1 MAVRLP
7 PGTGLEKAMRKFA
20 LTAALG
26 AACLGLAACGGGER
40 NATDENAASAEGNA
54 IGGAEAEGETSN
66 MAGAGSAGG
75 TAAAGGSFPK
85 GARIVEE
92 GGVTYRIDADGTRV
106 RLGEGE
112 SRIVVEN
119 GVRYRVD
126 SGGSRV
132 RINDQGL
139 DIDIDTPDV
148 DLPDVDVGIN
158 KKGNPDIDVKDKKD
172 GNDGP
177 N

>member
-1 MAVRLP
+1 MNKL
-7 PGTGLEKAMRKFA
+7 A

-26 AACLGLAACGGGER
+26 AACLGLAACGDNR
-40 NATDENAASAEGNA
+40 SDTA
-54 IGGAEAEGETSN
+54 N
-66 MAGAGSAGG
+66 MADSNGA
-75 TAAAGGSFPK
+75 AAAGEGNGSAASGGDSGNEAAGSTAFPK

-92 GGVTYRIDADGTRV
+92 NGSTWRIDSDGTRV
-106 RLGEGE
+106 RLGD
-112 SRIVVEN
+112 SDSKIVVEK

-126 SGGSRV
+126 PGGARV
-132 RINDQGL
+132 RIDDKGL
-139 DIDIDTPDV
+139 DIDIPDLTPD
-148 DLPDVDVGIN
+148 LGPDVDVGIN

>member
-1 MAVRLP
+1 
-7 PGTGLEKAMRKFA
+7 MRKLA

-26 AACLGLAACGGGER
+26 AACFAVAACDNNAGNNAADENLAGAAGGE
-40 NATDENAASAEGNA
+40 DEGSTAGDGNGTA
-54 IGGAEAEGETSN
+54 
-66 MAGAGSAGG
+66 AGSAS
-75 TAAAGGSFPK
+75 ASAFPK
-85 GARIVEE
+85 GARIVDE

-106 RLGEGE
+106 RLGDND

-126 SGGSRV
+126 PGGSRV
-132 RINDQGL
+132 KINDQG
-139 DIDIDTPDV
+139 IDIDLPDLTPDV

-158 KKGNPDIDVKDKKD
+158 DKGNPDVDVKDKKD

>member
-1 MAVRLP
+1 
-7 PGTGLEKAMRKFA
+7 MRKFVIA
-20 LTAALG
+20 AALG
-26 AACLGLAACGGGER
+26 TASLGLAACGDRG
-40 NATDENAASAEGNA
+40 EGNA
-54 IGGAEAEGETSN
+54 AVNESGDTAGNGLETD
-66 MAGAGSAGG
+66 GPGAGG
-75 TAAAGGSFPK
+75 TNAAAAGAAASSSFPK

-92 GGVTYRIDADGTRV
+92 KGITYRVDADGTRV
-106 RLGEGE
+106 RLGDTD

-126 SGGSRV
+126 PGGTRV

-139 DIDIDTPDV
+139 DIDVPDLTPD
-148 DLPDVDVGIN
+148 LGPDVDVGIN
-158 KKGNPDIDVKDKKD
+158 KNGNPDVDVKDKKD

>member
-1 MAVRLP
+1 MKKL
-7 PGTGLEKAMRKFA
+7 A

-26 AACLGLAACGGGER
+26 AACLGLAACGDNRSDTANTGEA
-40 NATDENAASAEGNA
+40 NGIEATGDGDGDGN
-54 IGGAEAEGETSN
+54 
-66 MAGAGSAGG
+66 GS
-75 TAAAGGSFPK
+75 AAAGGGGDTAAAAGTSAFPK

-92 GGVTYRIDADGTRV
+92 NGATWRIDADGTRV
-106 RLGEGE
+106 RLGDAD

-126 SGGSRV
+126 PGGARV
-132 RINDQGL
+132 KIDERGL
-139 DIDIDTPDV
+139 DIDVPDLTPD
-148 DLPDVDVGIN
+148 LGADVDVGIN
-158 KKGNPDIDVKDKKD
+158 KKGNPDVDVKDKSD

>member
-1 MAVRLP
+1 MKKL
-7 PGTGLEKAMRKFA
+7 A

-26 AACLGLAACGGGER
+26 AACLGLAACGDNR
-40 NATDENAASAEGNA
+40 RDDA
-54 IGGAEAEGETSN
+54 N
-66 MAGAGSAGG
+66 MADANGTAAAGEDNGTAATGGDGSAAAGG
-75 TAAAGGSFPK
+75 TAAAGSTSFPK

-92 GGVTYRIDADGTRV
+92 DGATWRIDADGTRV
-106 RLGEGE
+106 RLGDRD

-126 SGGSRV
+126 PGGARV
-132 RINDQGL
+132 RINERGL
-139 DIDIDTPDV
+139 DIDVPDLTPD
-148 DLPDVDVGIN
+148 LGPDVDVGIN
-158 KKGNPDIDVKDKKD
+158 KKGNPDIDIKDKKD